1 MRLPDGVRRLFRID
15 SATSRVEREIDEEIE
30 HHFDAA
36 VRGHVRRGLDEEE
49 ARRRARAEFGDEKA
63 YRRTLKTI
71 DHGRVRMRER
81 SEWLD
86 GLARTFASAWRS
98 VRRSPA
104 FTLSVVS
111 ILALGIGANA
121 VMYGVVDRLLLSP
134 PQHVQDA
141 DDVRLLHVR
150 RIGFNGDVF
159 TGSTITYPDLR
170 DFRSVGAFSRVAG
183 FTEPYEG
190 TVGRGAGATRARIVE
205 ATSDLF
211 PLLGVQPLR
220 GRFFNERD
228 DRVDAAP
235 VAVLAHEYWE
245 REMGSDP
252 AVLGSTLDVREGT
265 YTVVGIAPPGFT
277 GPQLHPVDVWIPAV
291 VAKTIENGGD
301 LEWRNQ
307 RGWYWIKVV
316 ARLAPDATVEV
327 AAAEATATHRAG
339 QAETIEHDDY
349 DPGAEVLVAPV
360 IAARGPSASAES
372 QVARWL
378 AGVSL
383 VVLLVACFNVANL
396 LLARAVRRRRETAV
410 RLTLGVGRGRLLLDT
425 VVESLFLAGLGAVT
439 AVLVARFM
447 GDAVHQALLPDV
459 AFTDTGI
466 GPRLV
471 FFTAV
476 ATVVVG
482 LVTGFIPAL
491 QSLRTELGECP
502 RSAGRTVSAGGS
514 RTRVA
519 LLVAQAALSV
529 VLLVGAGLFVRS
541 LHRAQSL
548 DLGFDAERLAV
559 VSLEWNETLP
569 TDERTR
575 VYRSVRE
582 RVRHL
587 PEVRAAA
594 LTYTVPFRSSISLGQ
609 PRVPGLDSIPRHH
622 NGGPYVNKVGADYF
636 EAMGLTVVEGRGIE
650 TADDGEGAPPVAV
663 VSQSMARAIWPD
675 GSALGRCMILGDEGD
690 APCTEVVGVVE
701 NHRRQEL
708 VEDDPHFVYYVNQSH
723 PEFRGPPQALMVQVA
738 GADPQ
743 SSLDEIR
750 DEARSTSGLIRFV
763 NADVMSDFI
772 APQMRSWKLGASM
785 FSVFGL
791 LALVV
796 AAWGLYSTL
805 AFDVALRTHE
815 LGIRSALGADR
826 SRLVGMILRRALWLV
841 GVGTVA
847 GLLVA
852 AAAADFIQPVL
863 FRVSGRDPAI
873 YSAVLV
879 TLLVVAAIA
888 GSVPAWRATRVDAR
902 EALQAD

>member
-1 MRLPDGVRRLFRID
+1 MRLPDGVRRLFRIG
-15 SATSRVEREIDEEIE
+15 SVSSRVEREIDEEIE

-81 SEWLD
+81 REWSD

-104 FTLSVVS
+104 FTVSVVS

-159 TGSTITYPDLR
+159 TGSTITYPDVR
-170 DFRSVGAFSRVAG
+170 DFEGVGAFASVAG
-183 FTEPYEG
+183 YTEPRG
-190 TVGRGAGATRARIVE
+190 MTVGRGEHATRARVAAAGAE
-205 ATSDLF
+205 LF
-211 PLLGVQPLR
+211 PLLGVEPFR
-220 GRFFNERD
+220 GRFFQADE
-228 DRVDAAP
+228 DRRGASP
-235 VAVLAHEYWE
+235 TAVLAQEYWE

-252 AVLGSTLDVREGT
+252 DAIGRVLDVGQGS

-277 GPQLHPVDVWIPAV
+277 GATLEPVDIWLPLLVSQH
-291 VAKTIENGGD
+291 IESGD
-301 LEWRNQ
+301 AWMESRV
-307 RGWYWIKVV
+307 WYWLHSV
-316 ARLAPDATVEV
+316 ARLAPSASVE
-327 AAAEATATHRAG
+327 AAEAEATGAHRAG
-339 QAETIEHDDY
+339 RAEMIAEGDY

-425 VVESLFLAGLGAVT
+425 VVESLVLAGLGAVT

-471 FFTAV
+471 FFTAA

-491 QSLRTELGECP
+491 QSLRTELGECL

-575 VYRSVRE
+575 VYRSVQE
-582 RVRHL
+582 RVRRL

-594 LTYTVPFRSSISLGQ
+594 LSYTVPFRSSVSLGQ

-636 EAMGLTVVEGRGIE
+636 EVMGLTVVEGRGIE

-675 GSALGRCMILGDEGD
+675 GSALGRCMILGDEGE

-708 VEDDPHFVYYVNQSH
+708 VEDDPHFLYYVNQSH

-738 GADPQ
+738 GTDPR
-743 SSLDEIR
+743 SSLDGIR

-826 SRLVGMILRRALWLV
+826 SRIVGMILRRALWLV
-841 GVGTVA
+841 GIGTVV

-873 YSAVLV
+873 YSAVLA
-879 TLLVVAAIA
+879 TLMVVAAVA